1 MPLAQLQY
9 RSEHFLTNR
18 QQLMQ
23 ENQKQIL
30 IEKLL
35 HSIRSRPV
43 PAASNGVQKT
53 LDESSLAQTFYELI
67 SEATGDNH
75 KSEQK
80 QVTILLA
87 DLRGFSSMSEKH
99 TAEELIDLLNRYF
112 HKMSEIILHYGGTI
126 DKFMGDSVM
135 ALFGAPS
142 SGEDDLE
149 RALACAVE
157 MQLAMNEVNAT
168 NNALGLPNIY
178 MGIGLNT
185 GTVVAGNLGSKLHSE
200 YTVIGNEVNL
210 TSRIEAHSLRG
221 QIMLSESTYDLAEDY
236 VSVGTINDV
245 LVKGRS
251 KSVRLYE
258 LLSTSRPR
266 TLEVPQREIRKSP
279 RIAVNMPLNFQTVAG
294 KTVQTEEY
302 EGRINNI
309 SYNGMMAVL
318 PMPIQPSAEIKI
330 HFALSMMSNQTS
342 EIYAKVLHVQELDN
356 QFYCQLEFTFIN
368 DDAQRELKE
377 FIDRIIESN

>member
-1 MPLAQLQY
+1 
-9 RSEHFLTNR
+9 
-18 QQLMQ
+18 MQ
-23 ENQKQIL
+23 ENEKQIL
-30 IEKLL
+30 IENLL
-35 HSIRSRPV
+35 HSLRNRPA
-43 PAASNGVQKT
+43 PATSNGVQKS
-53 LDESSLAQTFYELI
+53 LDESALAQEFYELI
-67 SEATGDNH
+67 SDATGDNH

-87 DLRGFSSMSEKH
+87 DLRGFSAMSEKH
-99 TAEELIDLLNRYF
+99 TAKELIDLLNRYF

-142 SGEDDLE
+142 SNEDDLE

-157 MQLAMNEVNAT
+157 MQLAMNDVNAT
-168 NNALGLPNIY
+168 NKALGLPNIY

-221 QIMLSESTYDLAEDY
+221 QIMLSESTYDLAAEY
-236 VSVGTINDV
+236 VTVGTINDV

-258 LLSTSRPR
+258 LLSTSRPKQ
-266 TLEVPQREIRKSP
+266 LEVPQREIRKSP

-294 KTVQTEEY
+294 KTVQAEEY

-309 SYNGMMAVL
+309 SYNGMMAIM

-342 EIYAKVLHVQELDN
+342 EVYAKVLHVQELDK
-356 QFYCQLEFTFIN
+356 QFYCQLEFTFID

>member
-1 MPLAQLQY
+1 
-9 RSEHFLTNR
+9 
-18 QQLMQ
+18 MQ
-23 ENQKQIL
+23 ENEKQIL

-35 HSIRSRPV
+35 HSIRSRPA
-43 PAASNGVQKT
+43 PATSDDVQKT

-87 DLRGFSSMSEKH
+87 DLRGFSAMSEKH

-157 MQLAMNEVNAT
+157 MQLAMNDVNAT

-221 QIMLSESTYDLAEDY
+221 QIMLSESTYDLAEEY

-266 TLEVPQREIRKSP
+266 ILEVPQREIRKSP

-294 KTVQTEEY
+294 KTVQAEEY

-330 HFALSMMSNQTS
+330 HFSLSMMSNQTS
-342 EIYAKVLHVQELDN
+342 EVYAKVLHVQELDS

>member
-1 MPLAQLQY
+1 
-9 RSEHFLTNR
+9 
-18 QQLMQ
+18 MQ
-23 ENQKQIL
+23 ENQKQVL

-35 HSIRSRPV
+35 HTIRNQSALPCTTQPER
-43 PAASNGVQKT
+43 ALYEARLGQKFYALINEAS
-53 LDESSLAQTFYELI
+53 
-67 SEATGDNH
+67 GDNH

-87 DLRGFSSMSEKH
+87 DLRGFSAMSEKYS
-99 TAEELIDLLNRYF
+99 AKQLIDLLNRYF
-112 HKMSEIILHYGGTI
+112 HKMSEIILNYGGTI

-135 ALFGAPS
+135 ALFGAPLS
-142 SGEDDLE
+142 HDDDLE

-157 MQLAMNEVNAT
+157 MQLAMNDINAT
-168 NNALGLPNIY
+168 NNSLGLPNIY

-221 QIMLSESTYDLAEDY
+221 QIMLSENAYNLAAEY
-236 VSVGTINDV
+236 VTVGTVNDV

-258 LLSTSRPR
+258 LLSTEKPKQ
-266 TLEVPQREIRKSP
+266 LVVPQREIRKSP
-279 RIAVNMPLNFQTVAG
+279 RISVNMPLNFQTVAG
-294 KTVQTEEY
+294 KTVQADEY

-309 SYNGMMAVL
+309 SYNGMMAIL

-330 HFALSMMSNQTS
+330 HFSLSMMSNLTS
-342 EIYAKVLHVQELDN
+342 DVYAKVLHVQELDK
-356 QFYCQLEFTFIN
+356 QFYCQLEFTFIH

-377 FIDRIIESN
+377 FIDRIVESH